1 MDPNEAPPTAS
12 AYILTKLHYL
22 RDLMLFI
29 GQNAEAEMLVTSLR
43 TVISQQSD
51 EILAL
56 KTQLAGLQVSSA
68 SATVSR
74 VQELESDLKSMREAF
89 EVADDRRKDVEKEQ
103 EDLLV
108 LLDELNVKRR
118 RDKERMRGA
127 GMDVSEDED
136 DAQPVYH
143 TRGQREKEVW
153 ERTIERAVN
162 EANGVINLE

>member
-56 KTQLAGLQVSSA
+56 KTQLAGLQASSA

-118 RDKERMRGA
+118 RDKEQMRGA

-136 DAQPVYH
+136 D
-143 TRGQREKEVW
+143 GEDE
-153 ERTIERAVN
+153 E
-162 EANGVINLE
+162 

>member
-12 AYILTKLHYL
+12 AYILTKFHSL

-56 KTQLAGLQVSSA
+56 KTQLAGLQASSA

-136 DAQPVYH
+136 D
-143 TRGQREKEVW
+143 GEDE
-153 ERTIERAVN
+153 E
-162 EANGVINLE
+162 

>member
-1 MDPNEAPPTAS
+1 MKHHPQPVRI
-12 AYILTKLHYL
+12 YLTKLPSS
-22 RDLMLFI
+22 RDLIPSI

-56 KTQLAGLQVSSA
+56 KTQLAGLQASSA

-118 RDKERMRGA
+118 RDKEQMRGA

-136 DAQPVYH
+136 D
-143 TRGQREKEVW
+143 GEDE
-153 ERTIERAVN
+153 E
-162 EANGVINLE
+162 

>member
-1 MDPNEAPPTAS
+1 MGYFPDFVRRRILIIGFVDTVVKGVAVDPNEAPPTAS
-12 AYILTKLHYL
+12 TYTTHPFIVPILIIL
-22 RDLMLFI
+22 I
-29 GQNAEAEMLVTSLR
+29 GQNTETEMLVTSLR

-56 KTQLAGLQVSSA
+56 KNQLAALQASSV
-68 SATVSR
+68 SATATHFE
-74 VQELESDLKSMREAF
+74 ELKSDLKSMREAF

-136 DAQPVYH
+136 D
-143 TRGQREKEVW
+143 EED
-153 ERTIERAVN
+153 EE
-162 EANGVINLE
+162 

>member
-56 KTQLAGLQVSSA
+56 KTQLAGLQASSA

-136 DAQPVYH
+136 D
-143 TRGQREKEVW
+143 GEDE
-153 ERTIERAVN
+153 E
-162 EANGVINLE
+162 

>member
-12 AYILTKLHYL
+12 AYILTKFHYL

-56 KTQLAGLQVSSA
+56 KTQLAGLQASSA

-127 GMDVSEDED
+127 GMDVSEDGDDGED
-136 DAQPVYH
+136 
-143 TRGQREKEVW
+143 EE
-153 ERTIERAVN
+153 
-162 EANGVINLE
+162 

>member
-56 KTQLAGLQVSSA
+56 KTQLAGLQASSA

-74 VQELESDLKSMREAF
+74 VQELESDLKSLREAF

-136 DAQPVYH
+136 D
-143 TRGQREKEVW
+143 GEDE
-153 ERTIERAVN
+153 E
-162 EANGVINLE
+162 

>member
-1 MDPNEAPPTAS
+1 
-12 AYILTKLHYL
+12 
-22 RDLMLFI
+22 MLFI

-51 EILAL
+51 EILSL
-56 KTQLAGLQVSSA
+56 KTQSAGLQASSA

-136 DAQPVYH
+136 D
-143 TRGQREKEVW
+143 GEDE
-153 ERTIERAVN
+153 E
-162 EANGVINLE
+162 

>member
-56 KTQLAGLQVSSA
+56 KTQLAGLQASSA

-89 EVADDRRKDVEKEQ
+89 EWWKMSSMATGSGKGGRSEGIQ
-103 EDLLV
+103 A
-108 LLDELNVKRR
+108 NV
-118 RDKERMRGA
+118 G
-127 GMDVSEDED
+127 
-136 DAQPVYH
+136 
-143 TRGQREKEVW
+143 
-153 ERTIERAVN
+153 
-162 EANGVINLE
+162 

>member
-51 EILAL
+51 EILSL
-56 KTQLAGLQVSSA
+56 KTQLAGLQASSA

-136 DAQPVYH
+136 D
-143 TRGQREKEVW
+143 GEDE
-153 ERTIERAVN
+153 E
-162 EANGVINLE
+162 

>member
-1 MDPNEAPPTAS
+1 MKHHPQPVRI
-12 AYILTKLHYL
+12 YLTKLPSS
-22 RDLMLFI
+22 RDLIPSI

-56 KTQLAGLQVSSA
+56 KTQLAGLQASSA

-74 VQELESDLKSMREAF
+74 VQELETDLKSMREAF

-108 LLDELNVKRR
+108 LLDELNVKRQ

-136 DAQPVYH
+136 D
-143 TRGQREKEVW
+143 GEDE
-153 ERTIERAVN
+153 E
-162 EANGVINLE
+162 

>member
-12 AYILTKLHYL
+12 AYILTKFHPL

-43 TVISQQSD
+43 TVISKQSD

-56 KTQLAGLQVSSA
+56 KTQLAGLQASST

-136 DAQPVYH
+136 D
-143 TRGQREKEVW
+143 GEDE
-153 ERTIERAVN
+153 E
-162 EANGVINLE
+162 

>member
-12 AYILTKLHYL
+12 AYLLIKLFSS
-22 RDLMLFI
+22 RDLILST

-56 KTQLAGLQVSSA
+56 KTQLAGLQASSA

-118 RDKERMRGA
+118 RDKEWMRGA

-136 DAQPVYH
+136 D
-143 TRGQREKEVW
+143 GEDE
-153 ERTIERAVN
+153 E
-162 EANGVINLE
+162 

>member
-12 AYILTKLHYL
+12 AYILTKFHYL

-56 KTQLAGLQVSSA
+56 KTQLAGLQASSA

-136 DAQPVYH
+136 D
-143 TRGQREKEVW
+143 GEDE
-153 ERTIERAVN
+153 E
-162 EANGVINLE
+162 

>member
-12 AYILTKLHYL
+12 AYILTKYHSL

-56 KTQLAGLQVSSA
+56 KTQLAGLQASSA

-136 DAQPVYH
+136 D
-143 TRGQREKEVW
+143 GEDE
-153 ERTIERAVN
+153 E
-162 EANGVINLE
+162 